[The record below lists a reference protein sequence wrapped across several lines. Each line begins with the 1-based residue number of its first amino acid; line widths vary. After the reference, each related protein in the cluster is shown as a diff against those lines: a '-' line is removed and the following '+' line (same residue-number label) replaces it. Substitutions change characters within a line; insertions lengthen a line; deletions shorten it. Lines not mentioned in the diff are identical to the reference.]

1 MRRRQQKQPIILYEY
16 AILLYANLNVGPLGQ
31 QSKFKIDNFVVWR
44 DTPENWK
51 EFIGTERPNEQLAR
65 YVDREGQPLQTI
77 WIVTR
82 EDKQSV
88 APERWQHLVAVLFYL
103 AWSRIPYLVGDR
115 AAAEDF
121 YFEAFAVPEGA
132 PNDSGHVRW
141 SKFGA
146 HYWSNLRIHPAPE
159 VSTHGHA
166 IEMPVIGPAT
176 ASPFF
181 DPIPGELFRALE
193 EELGKGQSRLLTAL
207 WFFQQ
212 STFRSASRSSFSED
226 IQNLCTGFEA
236 LLDISQKG
244 DSADQVARALLNLFR
259 DQAPNTVDNLAGVS
273 PGDERPEV
281 LNGLWQWTQ
290 KLYEIRNTYT
300 HGKTVLDYFQNR
312 RSVWQ
317 DAFEIFRL
325 AANRII
331 LHKAERRPSHGSMIE
346 KRLMSVKYFD
356 EVIGLFWD
364 RERWFPGGTR
374 ISSDRITLDDAI
386 RKARSLDP
394 GLVESVPS
402 LGHLRQAL
410 FNICTFIYLTIEESR
425 KDESDGRKIPV
436 MLEEFRGAYARCST
450 PKLDV
455 DAYIRA
461 MAPRLTMWV
470 PPIPIKNSKSLL
482 YELIQAFKSLL
493 SIYTDQTGPILN
505 SLQNTLP

>member
-1 MRRRQQKQPIILYEY
+1 MRRQTKAPTVLYEY
-16 AILLYANLNVGPLGQ
+16 TILPYANLSVGPLGRQ
-31 QSKFKIDNFVVWR
+31 PQLKIGTFLVWR

-51 EFIGTERPNEQLAR
+51 GFLGIERPNEQLSR
-65 YVDREGQPLQTI
+65 YVDREGQPLQTM
-77 WIVTR
+77 WIATE
-82 EDKQSV
+82 EDKRSI

-103 AWSRIPYLVGDR
+103 AWARIPYLVGDR

-141 SKFGA
+141 SKYGLQ
-146 HYWSNLRIHPAPE
+146 YWTNLKIHPAPE

-166 IEMPVIGPAT
+166 IEMPVTGPAT

-181 DPIPGELFRALE
+181 DPIPGDLFRALE
-193 EELGKGQSRLLTAL
+193 EELGKDQSRLLTAL

-226 IQNLCTGFEA
+226 IQNMCTAFEA
-236 LLDISQKG
+236 LLNISQKG
-244 DSADQVARALLNLFR
+244 DSADQVARALLDLFR
-259 DQAPNTVDNLAGVS
+259 AQAPSTLDNLAGIP
-273 PGDERPEV
+273 PGDEKSEV
-281 LNGLWQWTQ
+281 LNELWQWTQ
-290 KLYEIRNTYT
+290 KLYEIRNAYT
-300 HGKTVLDYFQNR
+300 HGKIVLDYFQNR

-325 AANRII
+325 SANRVI
-331 LHKAERRPSHGSMIE
+331 LKKPERRPSDGSMIE
-346 KRLMSVKYFD
+346 KRVMSVKYFD
-356 EVIGLFWD
+356 EVIGLLWD
-364 RERWFPGGTR
+364 RKRWFPGGTR

-386 RKARSLDP
+386 HKARALDP
-394 GLVESVPS
+394 GLVQSVPS

-410 FNICTFIYLTIEESR
+410 FNICTFICLTAEESR
-425 KDESDGRKIPV
+425 QDESDGRKIGA
-436 MLEEFRGAYARCST
+436 MLQEFRSVYAKCSS

-461 MAPRLTMWV
+461 IAPRLTMWV
-470 PPIPIKNSKSLL
+470 PPIPIKDSKSLL
-482 YELIQAFKSLL
+482 YELIQAFKNLL
-493 SIYTDQTGPILN
+493 SVYTEQTGPILN